1 MNIDLFLRYGPRL
14 ADGVL
19 VTAELVALS
28 VLIGAAIALPM
39 ALARL
44 SGNRLL
50 RAAAFAYCYFFRGTP
65 ILAQVFLVY
74 YGAGQFRAELE
85 AVGLWTLFRDAF
97 FCAVFTFTLNTGA
110 YQAEILRGAILAVP
124 EGQREAAK
132 ALGLKRLA
140 TYLRVILPQAIITA
154 LRPLG
159 NEIILMIKAS
169 AIASVITVF
178 DLMGVT
184 RLAFARSFD
193 FEVYLWA
200 AVLYLAIV
208 EAMRRGWDRLETRL
222 TRHLRMAP

>member
-1 MNIDLFLRYGPRL
+1 MNVDLFLRYAPRL
-14 ADGVL
+14 ADGAL
-19 VTAELVALS
+19 VTAALVLLS
-28 VLIGAAIALPM
+28 VLIGAAISLPM
-39 ALARL
+39 GLARL
-44 SGNRLL
+44 SDNRAL
-50 RAAAFAYCYFFRGTP
+50 RAAAFAYCHFFRGTP
-65 ILAQVFLVY
+65 LLAQVFMVY

-85 AVGLWTLFRDAF
+85 AVGLWSLFRDAF
-97 FCAVFTFTLNTGA
+97 FCAVFTFTLNTSA
-110 YQAEILRGAILAVP
+110 YQAEILRGAVLAVP
-124 EGQREAAK
+124 AGQWEAAE

-140 TYLRVILPQAIITA
+140 TYFRVILPQAFITA

-178 DLMGVT
+178 DLMGAT

-208 EAMRRGWDRLETRL
+208 ETMRRGWDRLEIRL

>member
-1 MNIDLFLRYGPRL
+1 MNVDLFLRYAPRL

-19 VTAELVALS
+19 VTAELVVLS
-28 VLIGAAIALPM
+28 VLIGAVIALPI

-50 RAAAFAYCYFFRGTP
+50 RAAAFAYGYFFRGTP
-65 ILAQVFLVY
+65 LLAQVFLVY

-97 FCAVFTFTLNTGA
+97 FCALFTFTLNTGA

-124 EGQREAAK
+124 RGQWEAAE
-132 ALGLKRLA
+132 ALGLKRPA
-140 TYLRVILPQAIITA
+140 TLLKVILPQAFITA

-200 AVLYLAIV
+200 AAIYLAIV
-208 EAMRRGWDRLETRL
+208 ETMRRGWDRLETRL

>member
-1 MNIDLFLRYGPRL
+1 MNVELFLRYAPRL

-19 VTAELVALS
+19 VTAELVVLS
-28 VLIGAAIALPM
+28 VLIGAAIALPV

-50 RAAAFAYCYFFRGTP
+50 RVSAFAYGYFFRGTP
-65 ILAQVFLVY
+65 LLAQVFLIY

-85 AVGLWTLFRDAF
+85 AIGLWSLFRDAF
-97 FCAVFTFTLNTGA
+97 FCALFTFTLNTGA

-124 EGQREAAK
+124 KVQWEAAE
-132 ALGLKRLA
+132 ALGLKRPA
-140 TYLRVILPQAIITA
+140 TLLKVILPQAFITA

-200 AVLYLAIV
+200 AVIYLIIV
-208 EAMRRGWDRLETRL
+208 ETMRRGWDKLESRL

>member
-1 MNIDLFLRYGPRL
+1 MNVDLFLRYGPRI

-19 VTAELVALS
+19 VTAELVMLS
-28 VLIGAAIALPM
+28 VFIGAAISLPV

-44 SGNRLL
+44 SDNRFL

-65 ILAQVFLVY
+65 LLAQVFLVY
-74 YGAGQFRAELE
+74 YGAGQFRAEFE

-97 FCAVFTFTLNTGA
+97 FCAVFAFTLNTAA

-124 EGQREAAK
+124 KGQREAAE
-132 ALGLKRLA
+132 ALGLKRFA
-140 TYLRVILPQAIITA
+140 IYSRVILPQAIITA

-178 DLMGVT
+178 DLMGAT

-200 AVLYLAIV
+200 AALYLVIV
-208 EAMRRGWDRLETRL
+208 ETMRRGWDRLEIRL
-222 TRHLRMAP
+222 TRHLRMAH

>member
-1 MNIDLFLRYGPRL
+1 MNVELFLRYAPRL

-19 VTAELVALS
+19 VTAELVVFS
-28 VLIGAAIALPM
+28 VLIGAAIALPV

-50 RAAAFAYCYFFRGTP
+50 RAAAFAYGYFFRGTP
-65 ILAQVFLVY
+65 LLAQVFLVY
-74 YGAGQFRAELE
+74 YGAGQFRTELE
-85 AVGLWTLFRDAF
+85 AIGLWTLFRDAF
-97 FCAVFTFTLNTGA
+97 FCALFTFTLNTGA

-124 EGQREAAK
+124 KVQWEAAES
-132 ALGLKRLA
+132 LGLKRPA
-140 TYLRVILPQAIITA
+140 TLLRVILPQAFITA

-200 AVLYLAIV
+200 AVIYLAIV
-208 EAMRRGWDRLETRL
+208 ETMRRGWDRLETRL

>member
-1 MNIDLFLRYGPRL
+1 MNVELFLRYAPRL

-19 VTAELVALS
+19 VTAELVVFS
-28 VLIGAAIALPM
+28 VLIGAAIALPV

-50 RAAAFAYCYFFRGTP
+50 RAAAFAYGYFFRGTP
-65 ILAQVFLVY
+65 LLAQVFLVY

-85 AVGLWTLFRDAF
+85 AIGLWSLFRDAF
-97 FCAVFTFTLNTGA
+97 FCALFTFTLNTGA

-124 EGQREAAK
+124 KVQWEAAES
-132 ALGLKRLA
+132 LGLKRPA
-140 TYLRVILPQAIITA
+140 TLLRVILPQAFITA

-200 AVLYLAIV
+200 AVIYLAIV
-208 EAMRRGWDRLETRL
+208 ETMRRGWDRLETRL